1 MRHARIICYFDTS
14 MTMGKM
20 RERPHFRPILKARWT
35 ILIVIYLILVTP
47 LLVIELEGLPFLF
60 QIGSLLFV
68 WAVFILS
75 IRFIIRFLKST
86 LVTKT
91 SLTVEEACLVADGYF
106 ETTGPEVSKRIVDTD
121 IVYETSHFVHDVAIW
136 VSEMRTRT
144 RFMVENK
151 EEMHTDD
158 YLNWLEGLGKALK
171 RAEEHKALVS

>member
-1 MRHARIICYFDTS
+1 
-14 MTMGKM
+14 MGKM
-20 RERPHFRPILKARWT
+20 RERPHFRPILKARW
-35 ILIVIYLILVTP
+35 LSLFVLWLILATP

-68 WAVFILS
+68 WGIFILS
-75 IRFIIRFLKST
+75 IRFIIGFLKST
-86 LVTKT
+86 LIART
-91 SLTVEEACLVADGYF
+91 SLTVEEACRVADGYF
-106 ETTGPEVSKRIVDTD
+106 ETTGPEVSKRIVDTE

-151 EEMHTDD
+151 GETQTDD
-158 YLNWLEGLGKALK
+158 YLKWLEGLGEALK